1 MTETPPDTNEEQAE
15 KAEKQAI
22 RRRWLTIGELV
33 AVAGVVIA
41 GLTLWNGWSERRD
54 AAATRVAEQAA
65 ARAEAE
71 ATRRRVGLIATDAG
85 GDTLAFKGIECAL
98 QATDIRFPKALGVEP
113 QFTVTVHEIQAGWI
127 AKPLLALTD
136 GGADR
141 RRGRLPMLI
150 ESRCDGA
157 GGPRLERAIY
167 DLVWETE
174 PGLLGR
180 SLKLRGLVLRE
191 DKVGKNADA
200 RLNAL
205 WTRPE
210 AQPRG

>member
-1 MTETPPDTNEEQAE
+1 MTETLPEPREDQAE
-15 KAEKQAI
+15 KAERQAM
-22 RRRWLTIGELV
+22 RRRWLTIGEVV

-54 AAATRVAEQAA
+54 AAATRAAEQAA

-85 GDTLAFKGIECAL
+85 GDTLAFKGVECAL
-98 QATDIRFPKALGVEP
+98 QATDIRFPPALGVES
-113 QFTVTVHEIQAGWI
+113 QFTVTVHLFQADWI

-136 GGADR
+136 GGPDR
-141 RRGRLPMLI
+141 RRGRLPVLI

-157 GGPRLERAIY
+157 GGPRVERAIY
-167 DLVWETE
+167 DLVWEIE
-174 PGLLGR
+174 PGVFGR
-180 SLKLRGLVLRE
+180 SLKLRGLILRE
-191 DKVGKNADA
+191 DRVGKDAGA

-205 WTRPE
+205 WTKPG
-210 AQPRG
+210 AQPGG

>member
-1 MTETPPDTNEEQAE
+1 MSEIPSEQAESPAE
-15 KAEKQAI
+15 KAEKRAI

-54 AAATRVAEQAA
+54 AAATHAAEQAA
-65 ARAEAE
+65 AKAEAA
-71 ATRRRVGLIATDAG
+71 ATRRRIGLIATDKG
-85 GDTLAFKGIECAL
+85 GDALAFKGVECAL

-113 QFTVTVHEIQAGWI
+113 QFTVTVHEIQAEWMS
-127 AKPLLALTD
+127 KSLLKLTD

-141 RRGRLPMLI
+141 RRGRLPILI
-150 ESRCDGA
+150 DSRCEGA
-157 GGPRLERAIY
+157 GGARRESAIY

-174 PGLLGR
+174 PGLFGR

-191 DKVGKNADA
+191 DEAGRNGQA
-200 RLNAL
+200 RLDAL
-205 WTRPE
+205 WTKP
-210 AQPRG
+210 

>member
-1 MTETPPDTNEEQAE
+1 MTETPPDPREDQAE
-15 KAEKQAI
+15 RAEKQAL

-54 AAATRVAEQAA
+54 AAATRAAAQAA
-65 ARAEAE
+65 AQAEAE

-98 QATDIRFPKALGVEP
+98 QATDIRFPPSLGVEP

-127 AKPLLALTD
+127 AKALLALTD

-141 RRGRLPMLI
+141 QRGRLPMLI

-191 DKVGKNADA
+191 DKVGKDANA
-200 RLNAL
+200 RLDAL
-205 WTRPE
+205 WSRPE
-210 AQPRG
+210 AKPRG